1 MKNQIQHIEELLG
14 ITLEKYD
21 YKNEHQV
28 NTYSTWT
35 KSTNIREFVF
45 EDISIENI
53 NVLLPFSKHLHTLK
67 LTNCT
72 VHSISELFNF
82 ENLVNV
88 FA

>member
-1 MKNQIQHIEELLG
+1 MKNQIRDIEERLG
-14 ITLEKYD
+14 VTLEKYD

-53 NVLLPFSKHLHTLK
+53 LSLIH
-67 LTNCT
+67 
-72 VHSISELFNF
+72 I
-82 ENLVNV
+82 
-88 FA
+88 